1 MQKNAGALQNII
13 QSTMEEVAPQVEKLE
28 KSMKQLRLE
37 DSKAIGAQVAKM
49 EKSELRQTVQNQMQE
64 VQMTL
69 GQGYGQVMQGMQQ
82 ASRKVSR
89 AQRKYMNDMNNMQR
103 KDYRADR
110 KIMRDLSRQAN
121 KGMRIARR
129 NFDMLAR
136 QAMQEYTKQVRET
149 QQNF

>member
-1 MQKNAGALQNII
+1 MDKPLYDSFHFKLQKRGSANNQNNYTADYWQSDIGQQMQKNAGALQNII
-13 QSTMEEVAPQVEKLE
+13 QNTMEEVAPQVEKLE

-89 AQRKYMNDMNNMQR
+89 AQRKYMRDMENMQR
-103 KDYRADR
+103 KDY
-110 KIMRDLSRQAN
+110 
-121 KGMRIARR
+121 
-129 NFDMLAR
+129 
-136 QAMQEYTKQVRET
+136 
-149 QQNF
+149 

>member
-1 MQKNAGALQNII
+1 
-13 QSTMEEVAPQVEKLE
+13 MEEVAPQMEKIGDAMEKL
-28 KSMKQLRLE
+28 KRE

-89 AQRKYMNDMNNMQR
+89 AQRKYMRDMNNMQR
-103 KDYRADR
+103 EDW
-110 KIMRDLSRQAN
+110 
-121 KGMRIARR
+121 
-129 NFDMLAR
+129 
-136 QAMQEYTKQVRET
+136 
-149 QQNF
+149 